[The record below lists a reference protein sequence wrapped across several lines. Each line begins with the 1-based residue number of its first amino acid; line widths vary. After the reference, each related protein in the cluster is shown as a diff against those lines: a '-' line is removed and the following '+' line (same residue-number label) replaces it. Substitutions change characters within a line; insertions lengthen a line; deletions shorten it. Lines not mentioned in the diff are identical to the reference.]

1 MKAQT
6 FAPTPISPRQLMA
19 VAVLLIFSIYAQAQR
34 FVAEAPSQVAV
45 GQQFRLTFTVNT
57 QQVSGFRVGDIPEA
71 FEVLMG
77 PSTSSQ
83 SSFQMVNGRTS
94 SSSSITYTY
103 ILCANKNGQFTISP
117 AHVTADGKSVRSNA
131 LHITVSGKAQQ
142 SSGRHQSQ
150 GNGVG
155 QSSMRQA
162 GTAISGA
169 DLFIKVSANKRK
181 VVEQEPVL
189 LTYKVYT
196 LVDLTQLE
204 GKMPDLKG
212 FHTQEVKLPQQKS
225 FKIETLNGRPYRTVT
240 WSQYVMFPQVTGK
253 LDIPSITFNGVVVQQ
268 NRNIDPFEAFF
279 NGGSGYVEVKKKIKA
294 PGLSIQV
301 DPLPSKPADF
311 SLGVGTFNLSAQL
324 DKDKVGA
331 GDPVRLRVTVSGV
344 GNLKLIKEPTVTI
357 PKDFDRYDAKI
368 TDKTSLTSNG
378 VEGSMVYDYLIVPR
392 HPGTFQI
399 SPVTFTY
406 FDTKTNRYQTAA
418 TKAFTLHVAKGR
430 GGNSTS
436 VSNQEDVE
444 QLNRDIRH
452 IHLNSVSLD
461 TTGQPF
467 FGSLAYIAL
476 IIAMLVL
483 FFIAFVLFRQ
493 HLSTQTNESLLR
505 GKRANRVAVRRLK
518 LAGQLMQKG
527 KSSEFYDEVLKA
539 LWGYV
544 GDKLNI
550 PVEQL
555 TRDNISIRLS
565 EREVDLSTVQLF
577 ISALD
582 ECEFERY
589 APGDEAGN
597 MNKTYEAAVAAI
609 TGIEE
614 MMKKSSHSSRHK
626 VSRMIIIC
634 LVSLT
639 GAWGTAYTANAAD
652 ANTLKQ
658 QADKAY
664 SDQHYQEAIRLYKTI
679 LLQGTNADVLY
690 NLGNAY
696 YRTDSITKSI
706 IAYERALL
714 LSPSNRDIRFN
725 LQMAREKTVDKITPQ
740 SEMFFIT
747 WYKSLMSLF
756 SVNGWAYIALLS
768 LAIALTLAL
777 CWIFCP
783 QIWLRKIGF
792 FGGLLAIVIFSLA
805 NIFAYHQYRQLSLRS
820 GAVITAPAVT
830 VRSTPSM
837 SGTEL
842 FVLHEGTWVEI
853 TDDSMQG
860 WKSVRMADGKE
871 GWIETSQLERL

>member
-1 MKAQT
+1 MMAKT
-6 FAPTPISPRQLMA
+6 FVPIPISPRQFIA
-19 VAVLLIFSIYAQAQR
+19 VAVFLIFSIYAKAQR
-34 FVAEAPSQVAV
+34 LVAEAPSHVAL

-57 QQVSGFRVGDIPEA
+57 QKVSGFRVGGIPSA

-103 ILCANKNGQFTISP
+103 ILCANKSGRFTITP
-117 AHVTADGKSVRSNA
+117 AQVNADGRNVKSNV
-131 LHITVSGKAQQ
+131 LHISVSGKTQQ
-142 SSGRHQSQ
+142 PSGRHSRS

-155 QSSMRQA
+155 RTTMRQA

-212 FHTQEVKLPQQKS
+212 FHTQEVKLPQQKN
-225 FKIETLNGRPYRTVT
+225 FKIETLNGHPYRTVT
-240 WSQYVMFPQVTGK
+240 WSQYVMFPQITGN
-253 LDIPSITFNGVVVQQ
+253 LNIPSITFNGVVVQQ

-294 PGLSIQV
+294 PGLTIQV
-301 DPLPSKPADF
+301 SPLPPKPSDF
-311 SLGVGTFNLSAQL
+311 SLGVGVFNLSAQL
-324 DKDKVGA
+324 DKDIVAA
-331 GDPVRLRVTVSGV
+331 GDPVRLRVIVSGV
-344 GNLKLIKEPTVTI
+344 GNLKLIKEPVVTV

-368 TDKTSLTSNG
+368 TDKTHLTSNG
-378 VEGSMVYDYLIVPR
+378 VDGSMIYDYLIVPR
-392 HPGTFQI
+392 HQGTFQI
-399 SPVTFTY
+399 PPVRFTY
-406 FDTKTNRYQTAA
+406 YDTKARCYQTAA
-418 TKAFTLHVAKGR
+418 TKAFTLQVSKGR
-430 GGNSTS
+430 GENATGG
-436 VSNQEDVE
+436 SNQEDVVL
-444 QLNRDIRH
+444 LNQDIRH
-452 IHLNSVSLD
+452 IHMNSVNLD
-461 TTGQPF
+461 TTGQSF
-467 FGSLAYIAL
+467 FGSFAYFAL
-476 IIAMLVL
+476 IIAL
-483 FFIAFVLFRQ
+483 IAVFSIMFAILRQ
-493 HLSTQTNESLLR
+493 RLSIKTNESLMR
-505 GKRANRVAVRRLK
+505 GKRANRVAIRRLK
-518 LAGQLMQKG
+518 QAGQLMQKG
-527 KSSEFYDEVLKA
+527 KSDEFYDEILKA

-555 TRDNISIRLS
+555 TRDNISSRLS
-565 EREVDLSTVQLF
+565 NREVDHSTVQLF

-589 APGDEAGN
+589 APGDETGN

-614 MMKKSSHSSRHK
+614 MMKKTSHGSHLK
-626 VSRMIIIC
+626 LSRMVVAC
-634 LVSLT
+634 LVTLT
-639 GAWGTAYTANAAD
+639 GTLAPVYAARATNVD
-652 ANTLKQ
+652 ALKQ

-664 SDQHYQEAIRLYKTI
+664 NDQHYQKAIPLYKAI
-679 LLQGTNADVLY
+679 LKQGTNADVLY

-747 WYKSLMSLF
+747 WYKSLMSLS
-756 SVNGWAYIALLS
+756 SVNGWAYIALFS
-768 LAIALTLAL
+768 LAVTLVLTL

-783 QIWLRKIGF
+783 QIWLRKTGF
-792 FGGLLAIVIFSLA
+792 FGGLLAIFVFCIA
-805 NIFAYHQYRQLSLRS
+805 NIFAYHQYRQLSIRS
-820 GAVITAPAVT
+820 GAVVIAPAVT

-842 FVLHEGTWVEI
+842 FVLHEGTRVEI
-853 TDDSMQG
+853 TDDSMHG
-860 WKSVRMADGKE
+860 WKSVRVADGKE
-871 GWIETSQLERL
+871 GWIEASQVERL